1 MAGAAA
7 FKAKVHFPNHN
18 PIVNKPWVITW
29 TASKGRHKLSGSTK
43 YQFFIGKNTHT
54 GPVST
59 QKGVKF
65 RNGRGRDTLKF
76 PGAAVGHQLTLRV
89 ADHHQVRDRRRQLAA
104 DDQESRPV
112 PGARVVA
119 EHVSRRTAAR
129 WCSMTSRSRS
139 RRASWSP

>member
-1 MAGAAA
+1 MSHSPVLRRYRRLTFAFAGVIAAVALALPSLAGAAA

-18 PIVNKPWVITW
+18 PVVNKPWVITW

-65 RNGRGRDTLKF
+65 RNGKGRDTLKF

-89 ADHHQVRDRRRQLAA
+89 LIITKAGTVGVNWLLTTKQ
-104 DDQESRPV
+104 
-112 PGARVVA
+112 
-119 EHVSRRTAAR
+119 
-129 WCSMTSRSRS
+129 
-139 RRASWSP
+139 